1 MKHVGMM
8 VLVPPERQEN
18 NTCPVFVIDREAGVS
33 VVEKKRNRRESTE
46 KVIQTY
52 RGGARTVCVLAVAVG
67 SAAVL
72 VDRGHKIEAAYEVR
86 CQGNMERHDVGIF
99 EI

>member
-46 KVIQTY
+46 KVIHTY
-52 RGGARTVCVLAVAVG
+52 GGGHAPCVSSRWRWGVPRCW
-67 SAAVL
+67 S
-72 VDRGHKIEAAYEVR
+72 IEATKSRPRTKFDAKAKHGTTR
-86 CQGNMERHDVGIF
+86 CRNL
-99 EI
+99 